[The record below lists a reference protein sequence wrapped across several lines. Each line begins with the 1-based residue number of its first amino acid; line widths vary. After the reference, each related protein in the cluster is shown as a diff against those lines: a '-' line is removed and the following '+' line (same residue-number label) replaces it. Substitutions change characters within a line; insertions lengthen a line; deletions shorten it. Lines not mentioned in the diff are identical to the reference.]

1 MSISVYIDPGHGKGI
16 TGKSDPGAIGPNGL
30 VENEVTFDVAKR
42 LGHLLR
48 EKGVKTVGNSLDG
61 TRDNES
67 FAEAIKAANDARV
80 NLYVSIHCNAAK
92 SPIARGVEIWHSN
105 RSLSCRVSNVILN
118 RIGEQLAGGKG
129 KWVKGLR
136 YPLVNRGI
144 KSGNFAVLRKT
155 KMPSILIELAFI
167 SNTQEEV
174 WLREPVVRQ
183 QFAQAIADGIYDA
196 MSKKGEIV

>member
-16 TGKSDPGAIGPNGL
+16 TGTHDPGAIGPTGL
-30 VENEVTFDVAKR
+30 VENEITLDVAKR

-48 EKGVKTVGNSLDG
+48 EKGIKTVGNALD
-61 TRDNES
+61 TTCDDES
-67 FAEAIKAANDARV
+67 FEEAIKAANMNNTD
-80 NLYVSIHCNAAK
+80 LFVSLHCNAAT
-92 SPIARGVEIWHSN
+92 SPKARGVEIWYGITKTSKT
-105 RSLSCRVSNVILN
+105 LAKAVLN

-196 MSKKGEIV
+196 MSKKGEMV

>member
-16 TGKSDPGAIGPNGL
+16 TGKSDPGAIGPTGL
-30 VENEVTFDVAKR
+30 VENEITLDVAKR

-48 EKGVKTVGNSLDG
+48 EKGIAVFGSTLNAV
-61 TRDNES
+61 RDDENLN
-67 FAEAIKAANDARV
+67 EAINTANAKKAT
-80 NLYVSIHCNAAK
+80 LFVSLHCNAAV
-92 SPIARGVEIWHSN
+92 SPNARGVEIWYGITKTSKTLAKAV
-105 RSLSCRVSNVILN
+105 LS

-129 KWVKGLR
+129 IWVKGLR